1 MHLVIGP
8 WPRHFPSSSAAPCQ
22 FGFPA
27 LASSGQQYPEFASPI
42 ADCGLTAQQPSL
54 DRDGIGPRGQD
65 GSKQLIIFG
74 SPWRARNKRAS
85 SHFFALSPSSTR
97 RRSDRAGLNGA
108 SVERTLDAISVC
120 PLAAEFHSLADGAW
134 HTKRA
139 EQMPLDCPGNSLARH
154 SQQVAMA
161 LLARLRM
168 RTLQKPPVPEL
179 SSFCP
184 TAETRE

>member
-8 WPRHFPSSSAAPCQ
+8 WPRHFPIIFSRSVPISVSCPCEQ
-22 FGFPA
+22 RATISRICEP
-27 LASSGQQYPEFASPI
+27 
-42 ADCGLTAQQPSL
+42 DCGLTAQQPSR

-108 SVERTLDAISVC
+108 SVERTLDAISVR

-139 EQMPLDCPGNSLARH
+139 EQMPLDCPGNSLAIH

-184 TAETRE
+184 IAETRE